1 MLKEFKYLEKNYDFK
16 PSFLK
21 DSSEIELKFF
31 SLEESVLKIMEKKQI
46 LEKEKKILEY
56 ENEQHIKVNFL
67 KISYQELEERYKKL
81 TEEHQKENNHLT
93 KDLKI
98 NNNLVKQLNFSE
110 SKNEAVPL
118 LNSILEVALQ
128 SVPVIDKSGVKK
140 QRKVFNEQNDS
151 QDLIGLLRIKEM
163 QIMSL
168 INQMEKIQEFDAEK
182 LKKHIQERKD
192 INKESKVKSQIEGA
206 KDGKKLI

>member
-1 MLKEFKYLEKNYDFK
+1 M
-16 PSFLK
+16 
-21 DSSEIELKFF
+21 
-31 SLEESVLKIMEKKQI
+31 
-46 LEKEKKILEY
+46 
-56 ENEQHIKVNFL
+56 
-67 KISYQELEERYKKL
+67 EERYKKL